1 MTIIKYATIFLFIFA
16 AGVPLYAVPAT
27 LSLKPGPRPGITEM
41 SINEAVLLL
50 SANGESGWELVESA
64 RALVAERMAYSRR
77 NSFDS
82 PERAFERGYGYC
94 MQHAYALSYFLQKLD
109 FDVEVVQA
117 FQNKFPDGKVSSHAW
132 VSVKIDGDIRHV
144 DSLFYDQT
152 SRKLDFTPL
161 SEITTIPTTFKYF
174 TFWGGPAVNA
184 HRFYLTGKDL

>member
-50 SANGESGWELVESA
+50 SANGESGWELVDSA

-82 PERAFERGYGYC
+82 PARAFERGYGYC
-94 MQHAYALSYFLQKLD
+94 MQHAYALSYLLKELGFEA
-109 FDVEVVQA
+109 EVVQA
-117 FQNKFPDGKVSSHAW
+117 FQNKFPDGMVTSHAW
-132 VSVKIDGDIRHV
+132 VSVKIDSEVRHI
-144 DSLFYDQT
+144 DSLFYDQQAQ
-152 SRKLDFTPL
+152 SLDFTPL

-174 TFWGGPAVNA
+174 TFWGGPAINA
-184 HRFYLTGKDL
+184 HRYYLTGKDL